1 MFVHIT
7 ADDLAK
13 VPLFEG
19 LSRDKLEKI
28 ASQAVRISAHPGI
41 HLARQGAPGFDF
53 FVVLDGTA
61 EVRKD
66 GDTLATLSPGD
77 VFGEMALLGGQRR
90 NADVVATSPMTLMTM
105 MIWDF
110 RTVTEEFPVVAERLQ
125 KLASSRSDSD

>member
-7 ADDLAK
+7 ADDLAA

-28 ASQAVRISAHPGI
+28 ASQAVRISAHPGLQ
-41 HLARQGAPGFDF
+41 LARQGEAGFDF
-53 FVVLDGTA
+53 FIVLDGTA
-61 EVRKD
+61 EVKKD
-66 GDTLATLSPGD
+66 GKTVAFLAPGD

-105 MIWDF
+105 MVWDF
-110 RTVTEEFPVVAERLQ
+110 RSMTEAFPVLSQRLQ
-125 KLASSRSDSD
+125 DLAGTRAGGN